1 MWLDLGRGL
10 SGAWRGPPPG
20 CCPHTDA
27 GAVDGA
33 LDLAGAGRGE
43 PWGRPGHS
51 GRCGGGVRGVSPTL
65 QCPGSEC
72 VFGLRVF
79 FIHLSVQLI
88 FLGSSGV
95 PNTVLGVGSGHEN
108 VTHVH
113 GPGDQGS
120 NSQEERNQGRDGPN
134 APQTHP
140 PAAQRG
146 DKLPPADW
154 CCCPSEA
161 GRVCLEVRGTVSQAG
176 CRNGNACDSVSGAG
190 NVAKVTWVRGGAGP
204 LAPRQVL

>member
-146 DKLPPADW
+146 DKLPPADFG
-154 CCCPSEA
+154 A
-161 GRVCLEVRGTVSQAG
+161 AVRLRQGESAWK
-176 CRNGNACDSVSGAG
+176 SGAQC
-190 NVAKVTWVRGGAGP
+190 
-204 LAPRQVL
+204 PRQAAGMGMPVIRCLGPEMWQR